1 MKQLS
6 QLAIHGKREEMLKN
20 VKKYVKIVN
29 IINYLTHCFLS
40 IQKHYQQKQLNKIK
54 KIIN

>member
-1 MKQLS
+1 
-6 QLAIHGKREEMLKN
+6 MLKN

-40 IQKHYQQKQLNKIK
+40 IQNYYKQKQLNKIK
-54 KIIN
+54 KITN

>member
-1 MKQLS
+1 
-6 QLAIHGKREEMLKN
+6 MLKN

-40 IQKHYQQKQLNKIK
+40 TQKHYP
-54 KIIN
+54 

>member
-1 MKQLS
+1 
-6 QLAIHGKREEMLKN
+6 MLKN

-29 IINYLTHCFLS
+29 IINYSMHCFLS

-54 KIIN
+54 KITN